1 MPAPAISTAKQ
12 SDQGG
17 LADLLG
23 IAPEVTSANAIYGMC
38 IEGVVFL
45 WYVYRGWGLI
55 YHIWNDMSRG
65 CGLFYDMCIEGVVSD
80 TIYGMTCMWWVWFG
94 LTCCMYVSLPSFNC
108 FLNGTVVNFEII
120 YNHEWKLMS

>member
-38 IEGVVFL
+38 IEGVVSFM
-45 WYVYRGWGLI
+45 VCVSRVGS
-55 YHIWNDMSRG
+55 HIPYM
-65 CGLFYDMCIEGVVSD
+65 E
-80 TIYGMTCMWWVWFG
+80 
-94 LTCCMYVSLPSFNC
+94 
-108 FLNGTVVNFEII
+108 
-120 YNHEWKLMS
+120 